1 MEDNVKH
8 SWMMLRSG
16 MAIGAAAL
24 SLSISACGGTSAP
37 SASEQGMAQSSVAAT
52 LPTAVSVFATG
63 LNNPR
68 GLKFGPDG
76 FLYVAEGGVG
86 GSQSTIGQ
94 CPQVPDAGPYTG
106 SPDGARISKIDRS
119 GARTTVVA
127 GLPSS
132 QTSAA
137 LGSLVSGVADV
148 AFVGRNLYALI
159 TGAGCSHGVA
169 GTNNGVVRIGHD
181 GTVTQVANLSAFYK
195 ANPVA
200 RPNPG
205 DFEPDGTPYSMVA
218 VHGDLYVVEPNH
230 GELDAV
236 TRKGAVSRVI
246 DISASQGH
254 IVPTAV
260 AYRDGDFYVGNLNP
274 FPIVEGSSKVFK
286 ITKGGDIQMFADN
299 LTTVLGLAFDDEGR
313 LYVLENTT
321 GNPFPTPNTGQIVRI
336 DEEGSRKVIASGLF
350 LPTGMTMGP
359 DGNLYVSNVGFGP
372 PPVGLG
378 QILKI
383 RLDDD

>member
-1 MEDNVKH
+1 MKNSTH
-8 SWMMLRSG
+8 ALRLEMTIG
-16 MAIGAAAL
+16 VVAIG
-24 SLSISACGGTSAP
+24 LSIGACGSAAPP
-37 SASEQGMAQSSVAAT
+37 SASEQGLARAA
-52 LPTAVSVFATG
+52 PAPGGPPAVTVFATG
-63 LNNPR
+63 LDNPR

-86 GSQSTIGQ
+86 GSRSTVGL
-94 CPQVPDAGPYTG
+94 CDQVPEVGPYTG
-106 SPDGARISKIDRS
+106 SPDGARISKIDRN
-119 GARTTVVA
+119 GARTTVVE

-137 LGSLVSGVADV
+137 SGSLVSGVADV
-148 AFVGRNLYALI
+148 AFIGRDLYALVS
-159 TGAGCSHGVA
+159 GAGCSHGVA
-169 GTNNGVVRIGHD
+169 GTTNGVLRVARD
-181 GTVTQVANLSAFYK
+181 GVVTPVADLSAFYK

-200 RPNPG
+200 HPNPG
-205 DFEPDGTPYSMVA
+205 DFEPDGTPYAMVA
-218 VHGDLYVVEPNH
+218 VHGNLFVVEPNH
-230 GELDAV
+230 GELDRV
-236 TRKGAVSRVI
+236 TRKGGIDRVV

-254 IVPTAV
+254 IVPTAI

-274 FPIVEGSSKVFK
+274 FPIVDGSSKVLR
-286 ITKGGDIQMFADN
+286 ITRGGEIQVFADD

-321 GNPFPTPNTGQIVRI
+321 GNPFPTPDTGRIVRI
-336 DEEGSRKVIASGLF
+336 DENGNRKVVASGLF

-359 DGNLYVSNVGFGP
+359 DRNLYVSNVGFGP

-378 QILKI
+378 QVIQV